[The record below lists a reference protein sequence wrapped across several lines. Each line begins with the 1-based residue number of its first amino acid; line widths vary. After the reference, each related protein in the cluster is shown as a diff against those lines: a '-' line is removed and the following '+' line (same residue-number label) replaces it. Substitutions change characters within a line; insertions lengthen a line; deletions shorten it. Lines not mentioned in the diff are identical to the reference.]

1 MGKSAAL
8 PKQGRFIMF
17 FKGLYRNE
25 FKWCVINCMW
35 EVRALVKSIGIFALG
50 VRIAQECQ
58 GIELVPS

>member
-25 FKWCVINCMW
+25 FKW
-35 EVRALVKSIGIFALG
+35 ALVKSIGIFALG